1 MLASMNS
8 VARDRA
14 GNRFKRS
21 LGKYGQ
27 LGLFATLASANSAE
41 LLALSGFDWLVVDT
55 EHSPNDLND
64 VTAQLRSIAL
74 HNVSPIV
81 RVAWNDQILVK
92 QLLDTGAQTLLF
104 PYIETPDQAAS
115 AVSFTRY
122 PPAGVRGVAGS
133 SRAAGYGTDDG
144 YLKAADGE
152 ICVIAQIETALG
164 LENLAA
170 IAGTRGIDAVFVG
183 AADLAASLGHV
194 GDTRHSSVQRAVDRA
209 LDALRSLGKP
219 RGYLTS
225 DLREAKRRWT
235 EGMDFLALGTD
246 ATLFARAARNA
257 IVEVTS

>member
-21 LGKYGQ
+21 LGKCGQ

-144 YLKAADGE
+144 YLKAADSE

-164 LENLAA
+164 P
-170 IAGTRGIDAVFVG
+170 
-183 AADLAASLGHV
+183 
-194 GDTRHSSVQRAVDRA
+194 
-209 LDALRSLGKP
+209 LRSLGKP

-225 DLREAKRRWT
+225 DLGEAKRRWT

-246 ATLFARAARNA
+246 ATLFARAARSA